1 MFNHT
6 RPWTSAE
13 KFLFRFWLL
22 FFSLHILPLPY
33 LGDWLTEASG
43 RLFFGLDTLVKD
55 PNGGS
60 GDSQRDWI
68 WAFTLVLLSTL
79 GALIWTLL
87 DRRRRS
93 YNQAKYGLDTLVLYF
108 LIINMFTY
116 GLIKVAA
123 MQMPYPTE
131 GRLWQRVGDMSPMGM
146 LWTFIGSSTP
156 YQVFCGAMEVLGGVL
171 LLFRRTRLTGA
182 LVSAIVMFQVFVLN
196 MCYDVPVKIFSF
208 FLLLSALYL
217 SLPQLSRLYRFFI
230 SNQAVEPFVYFEPF
244 KNRTLRR
251 VRTGIQVLFVAA
263 ICFFAW
269 QQLSPGG
276 GPAPDAPSTPV
287 AGHFIVEKAS
297 RQVDTIDWTHLNVQY
312 RYGQYMFSASN
323 EEKGA
328 RSRWDLDI
336 NDSLRIL
343 TVRPLL
349 PNDTSVVARLHYTAL
364 DSTQVLMQGM
374 WGADSLQLNLKRRPK
389 RNFLLVNRGFHW
401 INNEPFNR

>member
-6 RPWTSAE
+6 RPWTTAE
-13 KFLFRFWLL
+13 KLLFRFCLF
-22 FFSLHILPLPY
+22 FFSLHILPLPFV
-33 LGDWLTEASG
+33 GDWLTETSG
-43 RLFFGLDTLVKD
+43 RLFFGLDQLAND

-60 GDSQRDWI
+60 GDSQRDWV
-68 WAFTLVLLSTL
+68 WAFTLVLLSAT
-79 GALIWTLL
+79 GALIWSLL

-93 YNQAKYGLDTLVLYF
+93 YNQVKYGLDTLVLYF
-108 LIINMFTY
+108 LILNMFIY
-116 GLIKVAA
+116 GLIKVVAQ
-123 MQMPYPTE
+123 QMPYPTE

-171 LLFRRTRLTGA
+171 LFFRRTRLLGA

-208 FLLLSALYL
+208 FLLLAALYL

-230 SNQAVEPFVYFEPF
+230 SNKPVAPFEFFEPF
-244 KNRTLRR
+244 SNRTLRR
-251 VRTGIQVLFVAA
+251 VRISIQVLFVAA
-263 ICFFAW
+263 ISFLAW
-269 QQLSPGG
+269 QQLSQGG
-276 GPAPDAPSTPV
+276 SSAPDAPV
-287 AGHFIVEKAS
+287 ALIEGHFIVEKAS
-297 RQVDTIDWTHLNVQY
+297 RQVDTMDWTHINV
-312 RYGQYMFSASN
+312 RNAYGQYMFSASN

-328 RSRWDLDI
+328 RSRWNLDI

-343 TVRPLL
+343 TLHPLI
-349 PNDTSVVARLHYTAL
+349 PNDTSVVARLQYMVL
-364 DSTQVLMQGM
+364 DSTHVLVQGL
-374 WGADSLQLNLKRRPK
+374 WGADSLQLSLKRRPK